1 MINIDLILIF
11 LTLLIFFYTVEM
23 ICNYIVITRKK
34 EKDNTIEG
42 FDLDDIT
49 DSPLSMIL
57 IFVSSA
63 AVGYLIY
70 KYFKGKKKSEIQQSI
85 DLEKIKTD
93 ASVAEAK
100 IASSKSIEL
109 EKFKMK
115 EKKEAE
121 DKAAAEK
128 KTVEDKA
135 VAEKKASEDKAAA
148 EKKTAEDKAAA
159 EKKTAEDKA
168 AAEKKAAE
176 DKAAAAASTEAATP
190 TNNQEGGEVGAL
202 NAISR
207 FVQMLI

>member
-11 LTLLIFFYTVEM
+11 LTLLIYFYTVEM

-100 IASSKSIEL
+100 IASSKAIEL
-109 EKFKMK
+109 EKLKMK
-115 EKKEAE
+115 EKKAAE

-128 KTVEDKA
+128 KA
-135 VAEKKASEDKAAA
+135 
-148 EKKTAEDKAAA
+148 AEDKAAA
-159 EKKTAEDKA
+159 EKKAVEDKA

-176 DKAAAAASTEAATP
+176 DKAAAAATASTEAVTP
-190 TNNQEGGEVGAL
+190 TNNQAGGEVGAL

>member
-23 ICNYIVITRKK
+23 VCNYVVITNNDEEDEEDKV
-34 EKDNTIEG
+34 EG
-42 FDLDDIT
+42 FDIDDIT
-49 DSPLSMIL
+49 DSPLSIICL
-57 IFVSSA
+57 FLSSA
-63 AVGYLIY
+63 VIGYLIY

-100 IASSKSIEL
+100 VASDRAIEL
-109 EKFKMK
+109 EKIKIK

-121 DKAAAEK
+121 DKAAAQ
-128 KTVEDKA
+128 
-135 VAEKKASEDKAAA
+135 KKAEAEAAEAAGAEAAEAAA
-148 EKKTAEDKAAA
+148 
-159 EKKTAEDKA
+159 
-168 AAEKKAAE
+168 
-176 DKAAAAASTEAATP
+176 P
-190 TNNQEGGEVGAL
+190 TNNQAGGEVGAL

>member
-23 ICNYIVITRKK
+23 VCNYVVITNNDEEDEEDKV
-34 EKDNTIEG
+34 EG
-42 FDLDDIT
+42 FDIDDIT
-49 DSPLSMIL
+49 DSPLSIICL
-57 IFVSSA
+57 FLSSA
-63 AVGYLIY
+63 VIGYLIY

-100 IASSKSIEL
+100 VASDRAIEL
-109 EKFKMK
+109 EKIKIK

-121 DKAAAEK
+121 DKAAAQ
-128 KTVEDKA
+128 
-135 VAEKKASEDKAAA
+135 KKAEAEAAEAAA
-148 EKKTAEDKAAA
+148 
-159 EKKTAEDKA
+159 
-168 AAEKKAAE
+168 
-176 DKAAAAASTEAATP
+176 P
-190 TNNQEGGEVGAL
+190 TNNQAGGEVGAL

>member
-42 FDLDDIT
+42 FDIDDIT

-100 IASSKSIEL
+100 IASSKAIEL
-109 EKFKMK
+109 EKLKMK
-115 EKKEAE
+115 EKKA
-121 DKAAAEK
+121 
-128 KTVEDKA
+128 
-135 VAEKKASEDKAAA
+135 
-148 EKKTAEDKAAA
+148 
-159 EKKTAEDKA
+159 AEDKA

-176 DKAAAAASTEAATP
+176 DKAAAEKKAAEDKAAAEKKAAEDKAASAATASTEAVTP
-190 TNNQEGGEVGAL
+190 TNNQAGGEVGAL

>member
-57 IFVSSA
+57 IFVLSA

-100 IASSKSIEL
+100 IASSKAIEL
-109 EKFKMK
+109 EKLKMK
-115 EKKEAE
+115 EKKAAE

-128 KTVEDKA
+128 KA
-135 VAEKKASEDKAAA
+135 
-148 EKKTAEDKAAA
+148 AEDKAAA
-159 EKKTAEDKA
+159 EKKAAEDKA

-176 DKAAAAASTEAATP
+176 DKAAAAATASTEAVTP
-190 TNNQEGGEVGAL
+190 TNNQAGGEVGAL

>member
-42 FDLDDIT
+42 FDIDDIT

-100 IASSKSIEL
+100 IASSKAIEL
-109 EKFKMK
+109 EKLKMK
-115 EKKEAE
+115 EKKA
-121 DKAAAEK
+121 
-128 KTVEDKA
+128 
-135 VAEKKASEDKAAA
+135 
-148 EKKTAEDKAAA
+148 
-159 EKKTAEDKA
+159 AEDKA

-176 DKAAAAASTEAATP
+176 DKAASAATASTEAVTP
-190 TNNQEGGEVGAL
+190 TNNQAGGEVGAL

>member
-34 EKDNTIEG
+34 EEDNTIEG

-100 IASSKSIEL
+100 IASSKAIEL
-109 EKFKMK
+109 EKLKMK
-115 EKKEAE
+115 EKKEAENKAAAEKKAAEYKAAAEKKSAE

-128 KTVEDKA
+128 KA
-135 VAEKKASEDKAAA
+135 
-148 EKKTAEDKAAA
+148 
-159 EKKTAEDKA
+159 AEDKA

-176 DKAAAAASTEAATP
+176 DKAAAAATASTEAATP

>member
-23 ICNYIVITRKK
+23 VCNYVVITNND
-34 EKDNTIEG
+34 EEDEEDEEDEVEG
-42 FDLDDIT
+42 FDIDDIT
-49 DSPLSMIL
+49 DSPLSIICL
-57 IFVSSA
+57 FLSSA
-63 AVGYLIY
+63 VIGYLIY

-100 IASSKSIEL
+100 VASDRAIEL
-109 EKFKMK
+109 EKIKIK

-121 DKAAAEK
+121 DKAAAQ
-128 KTVEDKA
+128 
-135 VAEKKASEDKAAA
+135 KKAEAEAAGAEAAGAEAAGAEAAA
-148 EKKTAEDKAAA
+148 
-159 EKKTAEDKA
+159 
-168 AAEKKAAE
+168 
-176 DKAAAAASTEAATP
+176 P
-190 TNNQEGGEVGAL
+190 TNNQAGGEVGAL

>member
-1 MINIDLILIF
+1 MQGPIAAIIF
-11 LTLLIFFYTVEM
+11 LVLEPSFLTKM

-57 IFVSSA
+57 IFVLSA

-100 IASSKSIEL
+100 IASSKAIEL
-109 EKFKMK
+109 EKLKMK
-115 EKKEAE
+115 EKKAAE

-128 KTVEDKA
+128 KA
-135 VAEKKASEDKAAA
+135 
-148 EKKTAEDKAAA
+148 
-159 EKKTAEDKA
+159 AEDKA

-176 DKAAAAASTEAATP
+176 DKAAAAATASTEAVTP
-190 TNNQEGGEVGAL
+190 TNNQAGGEVGAL

>member
-23 ICNYIVITRKK
+23 VCNYVVITNND
-34 EKDNTIEG
+34 EEDEEDEVEG
-42 FDLDDIT
+42 FDIDDIT
-49 DSPLSMIL
+49 DSPLSIICL
-57 IFVSSA
+57 FLSSA
-63 AVGYLIY
+63 VIGYLIY

-100 IASSKSIEL
+100 VASDRAIEL
-109 EKFKMK
+109 EKIKIK

-121 DKAAAEK
+121 DKAAAQ
-128 KTVEDKA
+128 
-135 VAEKKASEDKAAA
+135 KKAEAEAAGAEAAGAEAAGAEAAA
-148 EKKTAEDKAAA
+148 
-159 EKKTAEDKA
+159 
-168 AAEKKAAE
+168 
-176 DKAAAAASTEAATP
+176 P
-190 TNNQEGGEVGAL
+190 TNNQAGGEVGAL